1 MADNAK
7 LRLPALDPASV
18 PARLGSDYPEPFA
31 AAVAGRQK
39 RALGDALGLGNFGVN
54 LVRLGPGT
62 ASAQR
67 HWHTA
72 EDEFVYV
79 LEGELVLITDGG
91 EQTLRAGMAAG
102 FAAGVADGHQL
113 LNRSD
118 ADAVYLE
125 VGDRRAGDEVDYP
138 DIDLAIRLIDGNPA
152 YVRKDGT
159 PY

>member
-1 MADNAK
+1 M
-7 LRLPALDPASV
+7 
-18 PARLGSDYPEPFA
+18 
-31 AAVAGRQK
+31 
-39 RALGDALGLGNFGVN
+39 
-54 LVRLGPGT
+54 
-62 ASAQR
+62 
-67 HWHTA
+67 
-72 EDEFVYV
+72 

-125 VGDRRAGDEVDYP
+125 VGDRRADDEVDYP
-138 DIDLAIRLIDGNPA
+138 DIDLLIRMIEGNPA